1 MDRVDQVDR
10 VPLLGFVGFARSIDR
25 AKPTNPSRNARA
37 GGIAAALILVVA
49 LVAGCTTT
57 GADEPTRAA
66 NQEGYV
72 GASQSV
78 TIVPPAKRVAAPEI
92 KGAVLGEDKKE
103 ISTADLTGKVVVLNV
118 WGSWCPPC
126 RKEAPD
132 LQAASEQ
139 TAKIAQFI
147 GLNTRDLDQAPPIAF
162 NRAHDITYPSI
173 WDPTSSVLVSLTGTL
188 PPKAIPSTL
197 VIDKQGR
204 VAARIVGP
212 VTKTTLVDMITDVA
226 NGK

>member
-1 MDRVDQVDR
+1 MIA
-10 VPLLGFVGFARSIDR
+10 LLAML
-25 AKPTNPSRNARA
+25 
-37 GGIAAALILVVA
+37 GIV

-66 NQEGYV
+66 NQQGYV
-72 GASQSV
+72 GVEASV
-78 TIVPPAKRVAAPEI
+78 TIVPPAKRVAAPEV
-92 KGAVLGEDKKE
+92 KGPVLGDDKKE
-103 ISTADLTGKVVVLNV
+103 ISTADQLGKVVVLNV

-126 RKEAPD
+126 RMEAPD
-132 LQAASEQ
+132 LQAASDK

-147 GLNTRDLDQAPPIAF
+147 GLNNRDLDQAPPIAF

-173 WDPTSSVLVSLTGTL
+173 WDPNGKALVALTGTL

-204 VAARIVGP
+204 IAARILGP
-212 VTKTTLVDMITDVA
+212 VTKTTLVDMITDIA

>member
-1 MDRVDQVDR
+1 MLAIV
-10 VPLLGFVGFARSIDR
+10 
-25 AKPTNPSRNARA
+25 
-37 GGIAAALILVVA
+37 

-66 NQEGYV
+66 NQQGYV
-72 GASQSV
+72 GVEASV
-78 TIVPPAKRVAAPEI
+78 TIVPPAKRVAAPEV
-92 KGAVLGEDKKE
+92 KGPVLGDDKKE
-103 ISTADLTGKVVVLNV
+103 ISTADQLGKVVVLNV

-126 RKEAPD
+126 RMEAPD
-132 LQAASEQ
+132 LQAASDK

-147 GLNTRDLDQAPPIAF
+147 GLNNRDLDQAPPIAF
-162 NRAHDITYPSI
+162 NRAHNITYPSI
-173 WDPTSSVLVSLTGTL
+173 WDPNGKALVALTGTL

-204 VAARIVGP
+204 IAARILGP
-212 VTKTTLVDMITDVA
+212 VTKTTLVDMITDIA

>member
-1 MDRVDQVDR
+1 MGMRGAGVRRRGRVVIA
-10 VPLLGFVGFARSIDR
+10 LLAML
-25 AKPTNPSRNARA
+25 
-37 GGIAAALILVVA
+37 GIV

-57 GADEPTRAA
+57 GADEPTRSA

-72 GASQSV
+72 GAERSM
-78 TIVPPAKRVAAPEI
+78 TLIPPDKRVAAPEI

-139 TAKIAQFI
+139 TAKVAQFI
-147 GLNTRDLDQAPPIAF
+147 GLNTRDFDQAAPIAF
-162 NRAHDITYPSI
+162 NRSNDITIPSI
-173 WDPTSSVLVSLTGTL
+173 WDPNGTALVALADTL

-197 VIDKQGR
+197 VIDKEGR

-212 VTKTTLVDMITDVA
+212 VTKTTLVDMVTDIA
-226 NGK
+226 DGK

>member
-1 MDRVDQVDR
+1 M
-10 VPLLGFVGFARSIDR
+10 AS
-25 AKPTNPSRNARA
+25 
-37 GGIAAALILVVA
+37 LVMLAVV
-49 LVAGCTTT
+49 LVAGCSAT
-57 GADEPTRAA
+57 GADEPTRSA

-72 GASQSV
+72 GAERSV
-78 TIVPPAKRVAAPEI
+78 TIIPPEKRVAAPEI

-118 WGSWCPPC
+118 WGSWCGPC

-132 LQAASEQ
+132 LQEASEK
-139 TAKIAQFI
+139 TAQVAQFI
-147 GLNTRDLDQAPPIAF
+147 GLNTRDFDQAPPIAF
-162 NRAHDITYPSI
+162 NRAHEITYPSI
-173 WDPTSSVLVSLTGTL
+173 WDPTGTVLVALSDTL

-212 VTKTTLVDMITDVA
+212 VTETTLVDMVTDIA
-226 NGK
+226 DGK